1 MVKPAFKRGL
11 SPDFVDHLNGLYSTG
26 GWWRNLVDDKELFLA
41 IRDDY
46 INFYF
51 RGCSV
56 LKLAWSRRKRALTGE
71 IHYKYLLKPSIKGSK
86 YIKFGKC
93 GIELPPQLRSWFLD
107 GLDDVNELKRA
118 MKRYADAEKSG
129 VHNVVMKDKNPNV
142 LDLEIA
148 INKGKSAPRIDLAAL
163 HDDTDRPGT
172 VRLVF
177 YEAKHFK
184 NEELRSSTSEI
195 PVVDQM
201 SGYSRL
207 LNEYRGALLASY
219 RQVCCNLYGLQ
230 GVSRRNG
237 RRHRIL
243 RDIATKSKE
252 LEIDDQPRLI
262 VFGFDKDQREGKNW
276 KPHAEKLRNALGKSR
291 TLFAGKAGNIRLE
304 RP

>member
-1 MVKPAFKRGL
+1 MARPTFKRGL
-11 SPDFVDHLNGLYSTG
+11 SQEFVDRLNTLYSAG

-41 IRDDY
+41 IRDNY

-56 LKLAWSRRKRALTGE
+56 LKLNWSRRNKALTGE
-71 IHYKYLLKPSIKGSK
+71 IHYKYLLKPSIQGSE
-86 YIKFGKC
+86 YIKFGEC
-93 GIELPPQLRSWFLD
+93 GIELPELRSLFLD

-118 MKRYADAEKSG
+118 VRRYADAEKSG
-129 VHNVVMKDKNPNV
+129 VHNVVINDRNPNV

-148 INKGKSAPRIDLAAL
+148 ISKGKSAPRVDLVAL

-184 NEELRSSTSEI
+184 NKELRSSTDEI

-201 SGYSRL
+201 DGYSKL
-207 LNEYRGALLASY
+207 LNENRDFLLASY
-219 RQVCCNLYGLQ
+219 RQVCCNIYGLQ
-230 GVSRRNG
+230 GISRQNDQ
-237 RRHRIL
+237 RHRIL
-243 RDIATKSKE
+243 QDIATKSKE

-262 VFGFDKDQREGKNW
+262 VFGFDKDQRQGKNW
-276 KPHAEKLRNALGKSR
+276 KPHAEKLKNALRKNR
-291 TLFAGKAGNIRLE
+291 ILFAGKPGDIRLK
-304 RP
+304 RR